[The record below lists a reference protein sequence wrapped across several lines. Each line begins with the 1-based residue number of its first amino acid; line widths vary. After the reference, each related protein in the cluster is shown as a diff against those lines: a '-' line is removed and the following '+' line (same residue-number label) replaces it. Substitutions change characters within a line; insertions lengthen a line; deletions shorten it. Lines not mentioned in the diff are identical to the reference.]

1 MISKESIARGN
12 LVRMRH
18 RESGAVSA
26 QTRVVASAAV
36 ADGRAEILDSE
47 GQVIKPVLLGF
58 QGKNKVLPM
67 LAIDPGPQY
76 PFVILPQAPRT
87 NALAMKIR

>member
-26 QTRVVASAAV
+26 QDRIVASAAV
-36 ADGRAEILDSE
+36 ADGRADVLDSK
-47 GQVIKPVLLGF
+47 GRVIQPVLLGVR
-58 QGKNKVLPM
+58 GKNKVLQM